1 MILIIA
7 GTGPGEGRLL
17 TLSAFQRAKS
27 ADVVIVPRSHGNTQ
41 GQAEK
46 VITRLFPEQKIVHMT
61 FPMTSSAGRRDR
73 AILSQLE
80 VLRPEWEAA
89 QTVFFPVIGDSM
101 LYSTGDYLLSAW
113 RKLVPDIEVS
123 FIPGVSAH
131 SLAASCAKRFLAM
144 RDEVFSVIPGTADRE
159 KIRRALSVCD
169 CAAIYK
175 PTAIRD
181 ILELA
186 EGFRHVVRVDYAG
199 IPGLE
204 KVIRGE
210 KALHG
215 ITEYMS
221 VILLWKD

>member
-1 MILIIA
+1 MRLIIA

-17 TLSAFQRAKS
+17 TLSAFQRAKE
-27 ADVVIVPRSHGNTQ
+27 ADIILVPRAHGDLP

-46 VITRLFPEQKIVHMT
+46 VITKFFPEQKIVHMT
-61 FPMTSSAGRRDR
+61 FPMTSSAGKRDR

-80 VLRPEWEAA
+80 ALRPEWEPA
-89 QTVFFPVIGDSM
+89 QTIFFPVIGDSM
-101 LYSTGDYLLSAW
+101 LYSTGDYLLEAW

-131 SLAASCAKRFLAM
+131 SLAAACAKRFLSM
-144 RDEVFSVIPGTADRE
+144 RDEVFSVIPGTADSV
-159 KIRRALSVCD
+159 KIRRALSACD

-175 PTAIRD
+175 PTAVKN

-204 KVIRGE
+204 KIVRGE
-210 KALHG
+210 KALSG